1 MPNWSYN
8 TIALQGKKEAV
19 HGFIKLG
26 LRNSNLETSDDIQ
39 KDFAMLIE
47 QGQTKDRKDGE
58 NFSDTEKPAELTMK
72 KWLSARTFL
81 PMPDTFLMYDTTN
94 YPNAFPVELVKEQ
107 KEKYGAVGW
116 YDYNCLTLGTKWDF
130 GLCDHDSEA
139 ELEEAAPGV
148 WRFKFYCETAWSMP
162 LAWCGAMKKQF
173 PDLMVAVVAQEESSA
188 YLCVGEVDADGEL
201 DEYADITQEMEDG
214 YKAWTKER
222 EEAAKRIKAD
232 AEKMKLVKEKVA
244 ERMKNDSNGQSEETI
259 TDREIDDL
267 VDEECG
273 DCFDDTEI
281 VDKLYYKF
289 KELLESKI

>member
-19 HGFIKLG
+19 HEFIKLG
-26 LRNSNLETSDDIQ
+26 LRNSNLEVSDDIV
-39 KDFAMLIE
+39 KDFNLLVSD
-47 QGQTKDRKDGE
+47 GQTKVTAGE
-58 NFSDTEKPAELTMK
+58 EHDFEAKKREICYD

-94 YPNAFPVELVKEQ
+94 YANAFPIDVVKEQ

-116 YDYNCLTLGTKWDF
+116 YDYNCLTLGTKWNF
-130 GLCDHDSEA
+130 GLDNHGE
-139 ELEEAAPGV
+139 EVTLEEVAPNV
-148 WRFKFYCETAWSMP
+148 WRFRFYCETAWSMP

-173 PDLMVAVVAQEESSA
+173 PDLMVAIVAQEESSA

-244 ERMKNDSNGQSEETI
+244 ERMKNDDCGQNEETL
-259 TDREIDDL
+259 TDWEIDDL
-267 VDEECG
+267 VDKECG
-273 DCFDDTEI
+273 DFFDDAEI
-281 VDKLYYKF
+281 VDKLYDKF
-289 KELLESKI
+289 NELLESKI